1 MKNLL
6 LLTLVFA
13 SFISKA
19 QGPNITNWLQNTT
32 ETGSY
37 YTQGNNTAIPNN
49 ILVNC
54 QVVQYSDTWVYIST
68 NGVPSYPTGPF
79 LDGNPSNAQSQ
90 DAIYRFSIS
99 PQENTGTK
107 TQTNPGNS
115 GNFINGV
122 SLFDY
127 RDGVA
132 WNPNTNSCCGGPGNP
147 PCPGGPMA
155 VQDWNRDAV
164 VYELGGF
171 DCAKGH
177 PAMGN
182 YHHHQN
188 PSAFKLDLE
197 VISTICNLY
206 DADGLYAIVPD
217 EHSPLIGYANDGF
230 PIYGAYGFT
239 NADGSGGL
247 TRIRS
252 GYELRDITIR
262 NTHADG
268 SPVSLGAPINSTYPL
283 GTFREDYQWVAQEEQ
298 QNYLDQ
304 HNGRFAVT
312 PEYPNGTYAYYATV
326 NENYNSVYPY
336 VIGPSFFG
344 EVTGGRVNNIT
355 EPTTVFENPLQ
366 VNNNEITS
374 NIISIYPNPT
384 TDLVAIQLNT
394 LVTKKVTITLKDIA
408 GKLIQTT
415 HINPGGTIAFFDI
428 QSLYEGVYLVKINN
442 GQSSITK
449 QIIVKRD

>member
-90 DAIYRFSIS
+90 NAIYRFSIS

-107 TQTNPGNS
+107 TQTNPGNI

-132 WNPNTNSCCGGPGNP
+132 WNPNTNSFCGGPGNP

-164 VYELGGF
+164 VYELDGF

-188 PSAFKLDLE
+188 PS
-197 VISTICNLY
+197 V
-206 DADGLYAIVPD
+206 
-217 EHSPLIGYANDGF
+217 
-230 PIYGAYGFT
+230 
-239 NADGSGGL
+239 
-247 TRIRS
+247 
-252 GYELRDITIR
+252 
-262 NTHADG
+262 
-268 SPVSLGAPINSTYPL
+268 
-283 GTFREDYQWVAQEEQ
+283 
-298 QNYLDQ
+298 
-304 HNGRFAVT
+304 
-312 PEYPNGTYAYYATV
+312 
-326 NENYNSVYPY
+326 
-336 VIGPSFFG
+336 
-344 EVTGGRVNNIT
+344 
-355 EPTTVFENPLQ
+355 
-366 VNNNEITS
+366 
-374 NIISIYPNPT
+374 
-384 TDLVAIQLNT
+384 
-394 LVTKKVTITLKDIA
+394 
-408 GKLIQTT
+408 
-415 HINPGGTIAFFDI
+415 
-428 QSLYEGVYLVKINN
+428 
-442 GQSSITK
+442 
-449 QIIVKRD
+449 